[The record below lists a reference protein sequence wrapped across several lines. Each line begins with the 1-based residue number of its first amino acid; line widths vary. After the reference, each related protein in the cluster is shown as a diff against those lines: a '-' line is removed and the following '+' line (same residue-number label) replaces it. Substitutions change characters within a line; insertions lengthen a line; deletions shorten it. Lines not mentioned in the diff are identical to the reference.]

1 MGKKQHNTTC
11 KQNVFKRKRKENHA
25 AKFCRAPIYTQC
37 NLGNYC
43 KVYKYISLHRYWF
56 SIGFCNNWTRIQN
69 NCQHWNGIG
78 IGCIAS
84 SRLVTHTEYFV
95 NNQTNQ
101 TSVCARRI
109 DDGIYILINPS
120 RMESYSHL
128 DYADLKPVLAHF
140 ISSLFSCQRNM
151 RKRVFIPMI

>member
-1 MGKKQHNTTC
+1 MEKKKTTC

-25 AKFCRAPIYTQC
+25 AKFCRAPCIYTQC

-84 SRLVTHTEYFV
+84 SRLVTHTDYFV
-95 NNQTNQ
+95 NNQTYQ

-109 DDGIYILINPS
+109 DDGIYINQSIKNGIILS
-120 RMESYSHL
+120 FGLCRFKTSSGL
-128 DYADLKPVLAHF
+128 LF
-140 ISSLFSCQRNM
+140 FFFSLFMLTKNAHKGFLFR
-151 RKRVFIPMI
+151 